1 MLIILDCFR
10 KVLYLCIMKYFSNN
24 NTKSQKLLSEI
35 AEVSSGVFL
44 QAEPFGEVSYLQI
57 KDLFSESPE
66 KTASKVALSQ
76 KNERY
81 LLKKGDLLFAGKG
94 TTYLCKV
101 FDLDIPA
108 IASTTLYIIR
118 LTSKDILPEY
128 LCWYLNQ
135 PSVMA
140 MIKAQQV
147 GTGTPLIHKQVVED
161 FEIPV
166 PDLET
171 QQRIVELAKLQVKEK
186 ELYQAIAEKR
196 QLITNQ
202 LILNKLNK

>member
-1 MLIILDCFR
+1 MNTFS
-10 KVLYLCIMKYFSNN
+10 KVHTINK
-24 NTKSQKLLSEI
+24 KKISEI
-35 AEVSSGVFL
+35 AEVLAGVYL
-44 QAEPFGEVSYLQI
+44 LAAPYREIYYLQI
-57 KDLFSESPE
+57 KDLLSESPE
-66 KTASKVALSQ
+66 KTASKVTLSA

-81 LLKKGDLLFAGKG
+81 LLAKGDLLFAGKG

-118 LTSKDILPEY
+118 LASKDILPNY

-140 MIKAQQV
+140 VMKAQQV
-147 GTGTPLIHKQVVED
+147 GTSTPLIHKQVVED
-161 FEIPV
+161 FEVPV
-166 PDLET
+166 PDIDT
-171 QQRIVELAKLQVKEK
+171 QRQIVELAKLQTREK
-186 ELYQAIAEKR
+186 ELYLAIAEKR

-202 LILNKLNK
+202 LIMNKLNK

>member
-1 MLIILDCFR
+1 MNNC
-10 KVLYLCIMKYFSNN
+10 SNK
-24 NTKSQKLLSEI
+24 NTKPKKILSEI
-35 AEVSSGVFL
+35 AEVFSGVYL
-44 QAEPFGEVSYLQI
+44 QAEPYGDVSYLQI

-66 KTASKVALSQ
+66 KTASKVTLSA

-81 LLKKGDLLFAGKG
+81 LLAKGDLLFAGKG
-94 TTYLCKV
+94 TTYLCEV

-118 LTSKDILPEY
+118 LASKDILPDY

-140 MIKAQQV
+140 AMKAQQV

-161 FEIPV
+161 FEVPV
-166 PDLET
+166 PNIDT
-171 QQRIVELAKLQVKEK
+171 QRRIVELAKLQTREK
-186 ELYQAIAEKR
+186 ELYHAIAEKR
-196 QLITNQ
+196 NLITNQ
-202 LILNKLNK
+202 LIMNILNK

>member
-1 MLIILDCFR
+1 
-10 KVLYLCIMKYFSNN
+10 MKHISNIYT
-24 NTKSQKLLSEI
+24 NTKRRISEI
-35 AEVSSGVFL
+35 AEVASGVYL
-44 QAEPFGEVSYLQI
+44 QTAPYGEVAYLQI
-57 KDLFSESPE
+57 KDLLSESPE
-66 KTASKVALSQ
+66 KTASKVTLSP

-81 LLKKGDLLFAGKG
+81 LLAKGDLLFAGKG

-118 LTSKDILPEY
+118 LTSKDVLPEY

-140 MIKAQQV
+140 AMKAQQV
-147 GTGTPLIHKQVVED
+147 GSGTPLIRKQVVED

-166 PDLET
+166 PDIDI
-171 QQRIVELAKLQVKEK
+171 QRQIVELAQLQTREK
-186 ELYQAIAEKR
+186 ELYQALAEKHE
-196 QLITNQ
+196 QLTNQ
-202 LILNKLNK
+202 LIMNKLNKYGQ

>member
-1 MLIILDCFR
+1 
-10 KVLYLCIMKYFSNN
+10 MKHISNIYT
-24 NTKSQKLLSEI
+24 NTKRRISEI
-35 AEVSSGVFL
+35 AEVFSGVYL
-44 QAEPFGEVSYLQI
+44 QAAPYGEVAYLQI
-57 KDLFSESPE
+57 KDLLSESPE
-66 KTASKVALSQ
+66 KTASKVTLST
-76 KNERY
+76 KNEHY
-81 LLKKGDLLFAGKG
+81 LLAKGDLLFAGKG

-108 IASTTLYIIR
+108 VASTTLYIIR
-118 LTSKDILPEY
+118 LTSKDILPDY

-140 MIKAQQV
+140 VMKTQQV

-166 PDLET
+166 PDIDT
-171 QQRIVELAKLQVKEK
+171 QRQIVELAKLQAKEK

-196 QLITNQ
+196 QLIINQ
-202 LILNKLNK
+202 LIMNKLNK

>member
-1 MLIILDCFR
+1 MNN
-10 KVLYLCIMKYFSNN
+10 FSKIHTN
-24 NTKSQKLLSEI
+24 KKRISEI
-35 AEVSSGVFL
+35 AEVASGVYL
-44 QAEPFGEVSYLQI
+44 LTKPYGNIPYLQI
-57 KDLFSESPE
+57 KDILSEAPE
-66 KTASKVALSQ
+66 KTASKVVLSG

-81 LLKKGDLLFAGKG
+81 LLAKGNLLFAGKG

-118 LTSKDILPEY
+118 LTSKGILPDY

-135 PSVMA
+135 PNVMA
-140 MIKAQQV
+140 MMKTQQV

-171 QQRIVELAKLQVKEK
+171 QQRIVELAKLQAKEK
-186 ELYQAIAEKR
+186 ELYRAIAEKR

-202 LILNKLNK
+202 LIMNKLNK

>member
-1 MLIILDCFR
+1 MNTFSKVNTNIR
-10 KVLYLCIMKYFSNN
+10 KKIF
-24 NTKSQKLLSEI
+24 EI
-35 AEVSSGVFL
+35 AEVVSGVYL
-44 QAEPFGEVSYLQI
+44 QTAPYGEIAYLQI
-57 KDLFSESPE
+57 KDLLSKSPE
-66 KTASKVALSQ
+66 KTASKVTLSP

-81 LLKKGDLLFAGKG
+81 LLAKGDLLFAGKG

-101 FDLDIPA
+101 LDLDIPA

-118 LTSKDILPEY
+118 LTSKEVLPDF

-140 MIKAQQV
+140 LMKAQQV

-161 FEIPV
+161 FEIPI
-166 PDLET
+166 PDIGT
-171 QQRIVELAKLQVKEK
+171 QRQIVELAKLQTREK
-186 ELYQAIAEKR
+186 ELYQAIAEKQ

-202 LILNKLNK
+202 LIMNKLNK

>member
-1 MLIILDCFR
+1 
-10 KVLYLCIMKYFSNN
+10 MKTCGNE
-24 NTKSQKLLSEI
+24 NTRIKNKLSEI
-35 AEVSSGVFL
+35 AEVASGVFL
-44 QAEPFGEVSYLQI
+44 QTEPYGDISYLQI
-57 KDLFSESPE
+57 KDLLSESPE
-66 KTASKVALSQ
+66 KTASKVALSP

-81 LLKKGDLLFAGKG
+81 LLAKGDLLFAGKG

-118 LTSKDILPEY
+118 LTSKDILPDY

-140 MIKAQQV
+140 MIKTQQV
-147 GTGTPLIHKQVVED
+147 GTGTPLIHKQVIED
-161 FEIPV
+161 FEIPI

-171 QQRIVELAKLQVKEK
+171 QQRIVELAKLQVREK
-186 ELYQAIAEKR
+186 ELYLAIAEKR

-202 LILNKLNK
+202 LIMNKLNK

>member
-1 MLIILDCFR
+1 MAISSKTYTNYKKI
-10 KVLYLCIMKYFSNN
+10 
-24 NTKSQKLLSEI
+24 SEI
-35 AEVSSGVFL
+35 AEVVSGVYL
-44 QAEPFGEVSYLQI
+44 LAAPYGEVYYLQI
-57 KDLFSESPE
+57 KDLLSESPE
-66 KTASKVALSQ
+66 KTASKVTLSA

-81 LLKKGDLLFAGKG
+81 LLAKGDLLFAGKG

-118 LTSKDILPEY
+118 FASKDILPDY

-135 PSVMA
+135 PSVMEV
-140 MIKAQQV
+140 MKAQQV

-161 FEIPV
+161 FEVPV
-166 PDLET
+166 PDIDT
-171 QQRIVELAKLQVKEK
+171 QRQIVELARLQAKEK
-186 ELYQAIAEKR
+186 ELYQTIAEKR

-202 LILNKLNK
+202 LIMNKLNK

>member
-1 MLIILDCFR
+1 MNISSRSYTVI
-10 KVLYLCIMKYFSNN
+10 KKKI
-24 NTKSQKLLSEI
+24 SEI
-35 AEVSSGVFL
+35 AEVISGVYL
-44 QAEPFGEVSYLQI
+44 QTAPYGDVSYLQI
-57 KDLFSESPE
+57 KDLLSESPE
-66 KTASKVALSQ
+66 KIASKVILSP

-81 LLKKGDLLFAGKG
+81 LLAKGDLLFAGKG

-118 LTSKDILPEY
+118 LTSKDILPDY

-140 MIKAQQV
+140 LMKAQQV
-147 GTGTPLIHKQVVED
+147 GTGTPLIHKPVVED
-161 FEIPV
+161 FEILV
-166 PDLET
+166 PDLDT
-171 QQRIVELAKLQVKEK
+171 QQRIVELAKLQAKEK

-202 LILNKLNK
+202 LIMNNLTK

>member
-1 MLIILDCFR
+1 MDSINHTR
-10 KVLYLCIMKYFSNN
+10 KLTIQEFAKI
-24 NTKSQKLLSEI
+24 Q
-35 AEVSSGVFL
+35 SGVFL
-44 QAEPFGEVSYLQI
+44 NTAPQGEIAYLQI
-57 KDLFSESPE
+57 KDLLADSPE
-66 KTASKVALSQ
+66 KTASRIPYSPKMD
-76 KNERY
+76 KH
-81 LLKKGDLLFAGKG
+81 LLQKGDLLFAGKG

-118 LTSKDILPEY
+118 LTSNDILPDY

-135 PSVMA
+135 PNVMA
-140 MIKAQQV
+140 VVKTQQV

-171 QQRIVELAKLQVKEK
+171 QQRIVELARLQAKEK
-186 ELYQAIAEKR
+186 ELYQTIAEKR

-202 LILNKLNK
+202 LIMNKLK

>member
-1 MLIILDCFR
+1 MNSKCSTIENKRIIDIA
-10 KVLYLCIMKYFSNN
+10 KVYSGLYLTTMP
-24 NTKSQKLLSEI
+24 QGDI
-35 AEVSSGVFL
+35 A
-44 QAEPFGEVSYLQI
+44 YLQM
-57 KDLFSESPE
+57 KDLLMDAPE
-66 KTASKVALSQ
+66 KAASAVPFSPKL
-76 KNERY
+76 ERH
-81 LLKKGDLLFAGKG
+81 LLQKGDLLFAGKG

-108 IASTTLYIIR
+108 IASTTLYVIR
-118 LTSKDILPEY
+118 LTSKDVLPDY

-140 MIKAQQV
+140 VMKAQQV
-147 GTGTPLIHKQVVED
+147 GSGTPLIRKQVVED

-171 QQRIVELAKLQVKEK
+171 QQCIVELARLQAKEK

-196 QLITNQ
+196 QLLINQ
-202 LILNKLNK
+202 LIMNKLNK

>member
-1 MLIILDCFR
+1 
-10 KVLYLCIMKYFSNN
+10 MKICSNE
-24 NTKSQKLLSEI
+24 NTKLKKSLSEI
-35 AEVSSGVFL
+35 AEVISGVYL
-44 QAEPFGEVSYLQI
+44 QIAPYGDVCYLQI
-57 KDLFSESPE
+57 KDLLSETPE
-66 KTASKVALSQ
+66 KTASKVSLSH

-81 LLKKGDLLFAGKG
+81 LLAKGDLLFAGKG

-108 IASTTLYIIR
+108 IASTTLYILR
-118 LTSKDILPEY
+118 LTSKDILPAY

-140 MIKAQQV
+140 LMKAQQV

-166 PDLET
+166 PDLDT
-171 QQRIVELAKLQVKEK
+171 QQRIVELAKLQTKEK
-186 ELYQAIAEKR
+186 DLYQAIAEKR

-202 LILNKLNK
+202 LIMNKLNK

>member
-1 MLIILDCFR
+1 MNIFGNTYTNR
-10 KVLYLCIMKYFSNN
+10 KKKV
-24 NTKSQKLLSEI
+24 SEI
-35 AEVSSGVFL
+35 AEVISGVYL
-44 QAEPFGEVSYLQI
+44 LAAPYGEASYLQI
-57 KDLFSESPE
+57 KDLLSESPE
-66 KTASKVALSQ
+66 KTASKVTLSP

-81 LLKKGDLLFAGKG
+81 LLAKGDLLFAGKG

-118 LTSKDILPEY
+118 LTSKDILPNY

-140 MIKAQQV
+140 VMKAQQV
-147 GTGTPLIHKQVVED
+147 GTGTPLIRKQVVED

-166 PDLET
+166 PEIDT
-171 QQRIVELAKLQVKEK
+171 QRQIVELAKLQTREK

-196 QLITNQ
+196 EQLTNQ
-202 LILNKLNK
+202 LIMNKLNKYGQ

>member
-1 MLIILDCFR
+1 MTI
-10 KVLYLCIMKYFSNN
+10 FSNTYTN
-24 NTKSQKLLSEI
+24 IKKKISEI
-35 AEVSSGVFL
+35 AEVVSGVYL
-44 QAEPFGEVSYLQI
+44 QAAPYGDVCYLQI

-66 KTASKVALSQ
+66 KTASKIVLSP

-81 LLKKGDLLFAGKG
+81 LLEKGDLLFAGKG

-101 FDLDIPA
+101 FDLDIQA

-118 LTSKDILPEY
+118 LCSKELLPDY
-128 LCWYLNQ
+128 FCWYLNQ

-140 MIKAQQV
+140 LIKAQQV
-147 GTGTPLIHKQVVED
+147 GTGTPLIHKQVIED
-161 FEIPV
+161 FKIPI
-166 PDLET
+166 PDLQT
-171 QQRIVELAKLQVKEK
+171 QQLIVELAKLQVREK

-202 LILNKLNK
+202 LIMNKLNK

>member
-1 MLIILDCFR
+1 MNTFS
-10 KVLYLCIMKYFSNN
+10 KVHTINK
-24 NTKSQKLLSEI
+24 KKISEI
-35 AEVSSGVFL
+35 AEVFSGVYL
-44 QAEPFGEVSYLQI
+44 QAEPYGDVSYLQI
-57 KDLFSESPE
+57 KDLLSESPE
-66 KTASKVALSQ
+66 KTASKVTLSA

-81 LLKKGDLLFAGKG
+81 LLAKGDMLFAGKG

-118 LTSKDILPEY
+118 LASKDILPNY

-140 MIKAQQV
+140 AMKAQQV
-147 GTGTPLIHKQVVED
+147 GTSTPLIHKQVVED
-161 FEIPV
+161 FEVPV
-166 PDLET
+166 PNIDKQRQIVDLA
-171 QQRIVELAKLQVKEK
+171 RLQTREK

-196 QLITNQ
+196 QLITNK
-202 LILNKLNK
+202 LIMNKLNK

>member
-1 MLIILDCFR
+1 MNII
-10 KVLYLCIMKYFSNN
+10 SNTYTN
-24 NTKSQKLLSEI
+24 IKKKISEI
-35 AEVSSGVFL
+35 AEVVSGVYL
-44 QAEPFGEVSYLQI
+44 TAAPYGDVSYLQI
-57 KDLFSESPE
+57 KDLLSESPE
-66 KTASKVALSQ
+66 KTASKVTLSP

-101 FDLDIPA
+101 FDLDFPA

-118 LTSKDILPEY
+118 LTSKDILPDY

-135 PSVMA
+135 PGVMA
-140 MIKAQQV
+140 IMKTQQV

-161 FEIPV
+161 LEIPI

-171 QQRIVELAKLQVKEK
+171 QQCIVELARLQVREK

-202 LILNKLNK
+202 LIMNKLNK

>member
-1 MLIILDCFR
+1 MTISSKTYTNLKKKI
-10 KVLYLCIMKYFSNN
+10 
-24 NTKSQKLLSEI
+24 SEI
-35 AEVSSGVFL
+35 AEVVSGVYL
-44 QAEPFGEVSYLQI
+44 LTAPYGEVAYLQI
-57 KDLFSESPE
+57 KDLLSESPE
-66 KTASKVALSQ
+66 KTASKVTLSP

-81 LLKKGDLLFAGKG
+81 LLAKGDLLFAGKG

-118 LTSKDILPEY
+118 LTSKDILPDY

-140 MIKAQQV
+140 VMKTQQV

-166 PDLET
+166 PDLDT
-171 QQRIVELAKLQVKEK
+171 QQCIVELAKLQIREK

-202 LILNKLNK
+202 LIMNKLNK

>member
-1 MLIILDCFR
+1 MNTFSIVNTNIR
-10 KVLYLCIMKYFSNN
+10 KKV
-24 NTKSQKLLSEI
+24 SEI
-35 AEVSSGVFL
+35 AEVVSGVYL
-44 QAEPFGEVSYLQI
+44 QAEPYGEISYLQI
-57 KDLFSESPE
+57 KDLLSESPE
-66 KTASKVALSQ
+66 KTASKVTLSP

-81 LLKKGDLLFAGKG
+81 LLAKGDLLFAGKG

-118 LTSKDILPEY
+118 LASKDILPDY

-140 MIKAQQV
+140 LMKAQQV
-147 GTGTPLIHKQVVED
+147 GTSTPLIHKPVVED
-161 FEIPV
+161 FEILV
-166 PDLET
+166 PDLDT
-171 QQRIVELAKLQVKEK
+171 QQRIVELAKLQAKEK

-202 LILNKLNK
+202 LIMNRLNK